1 MQKRRNS
8 NANALELR
16 ISCTNPSILRFPA
29 IYICS
34 IMGQLTASLIITACL
49 LNLYHHRPDVPPPA
63 WLQTLV
69 HGCLQPLLCVR
80 CHVRRRSNRKGDKR
94 QAKYAPSDGQ
104 PYILPRVYTPI
115 PQAVSL
121 PEYVRNY
128 LLKKIEDDKE
138 AAILESN
145 TEEWQVIA
153 RVLDRFFFIVFIL
166 FITILTAVIFKDIVQ
181 WRYIRVPWTRFIDPT
196 LFSCTIGGI

>member
-1 MQKRRNS
+1 
-8 NANALELR
+8 
-16 ISCTNPSILRFPA
+16 
-29 IYICS
+29 
-34 IMGQLTASLIITACL
+34 MGQLTASLIITACL

-69 HGCLQPLLCVR
+69 HGCLEPLLCVR
-80 CHVRRRSNRKGDKR
+80 CHVRRRSKRKGDKR

-104 PYILPRVYTPI
+104 HYTLPRVYTPT

-121 PEYVRNY
+121 PEYVRKY
-128 LLKKIEDDKE
+128 LLKKNEDNKE

-153 RVLDRFFFIVFIL
+153 RILDRFFFILFTL
-166 FITILTAVIFKDIVQ
+166 FITILTAAVFVDILQ
-181 WRYIRVPWTRFIDPT
+181 WRYIMLPWNRLIDPT
-196 LFSCTIGGI
+196 IFSCEFCVI